1 MPTCAQSIRA
11 LRHWG
16 SRVTL
21 KLIDHLVLPVAD
33 LGTARAR
40 LTALGFTVAP
50 DALHPF
56 GTANACIFLSD
67 GTYLEPLGLADR
79 RKAGQAA
86 KRGNVFTERDLAFR
100 SKKVREGF
108 SALVLASGDAP
119 ADHARFI
126 EHGISAGP
134 MLQFARPMKL
144 PDGSEAEAAFHLA
157 FAGTA
162 EAPDFL
168 FFGCQ
173 RVNAFPASRGAL
185 EDHNNAVTGI
195 ASVVLAARDPAVQR
209 PLLEK
214 VLETS
219 GEALG
224 EGWLF
229 DTENVAVRLAGDDEF
244 DREFAAHVAAAGTAL
259 AGRAV
264 IFKSADLA
272 VTEIT
277 LAANDVAFV
286 RRDGRVL
293 VYPAP
298 GQGVLFGFEE

>member
-1 MPTCAQSIRA
+1 
-11 LRHWG
+11 
-16 SRVTL
+16 VTL

-56 GTANACIFLSD
+56 GTANACIFLED

-86 KRGNVFTERDLAFR
+86 KRGNVFIERDLAFR
-100 SKKVREGF
+100 AKKVREGF
-108 SALVLASGDAP
+108 TAIVLSSGDAV
-119 ADHARFI
+119 ADHARFV
-126 EHGISAGP
+126 EHGISAGQ
-134 MLQFARPMKL
+134 MLQFARPMKM
-144 PDGSEAEAAFHLA
+144 PDGSETEAAFHLA
-157 FAGTA
+157 FAGMA
-162 EAPDFL
+162 DVPDFL

-173 RVNAFPASRGAL
+173 RINAFPASRGGL
-185 EDHNNAVTGI
+185 QKHMNAVTGL
-195 ASVVLAARDPAVQR
+195 SCVVLAARDPAAQR
-209 PLLEK
+209 SLLEK
-214 VLETS
+214 VLDTS

-224 EGWLF
+224 EGFLF
-229 DTENVAVRLAGDDEF
+229 DTENVAVRLAGDVEF
-244 DREFAAHVAAAGTAL
+244 DREFAAHTSAGGAAF

-293 VYPAP
+293 VYPAA
-298 GQGVLFGFEE
+298 GQGVLFGFEG